1 MEQKVT
7 DTIVAVA
14 TPHGEGGLAVI
25 RVSGPEAFSL
35 VEKMWRG
42 KDLGS
47 CGSHTAHLGLLI
59 QEDGTVL
66 DQAVAT
72 LFRAPNSFTGED
84 TVEISVHGSRW
95 IQRETINR
103 LVRLGARPAGPG
115 EFSQRAFMN
124 GRMDLAQAEAVADL
138 ISAGSKAAHR
148 LAMQQMSGA
157 FSHKLEELRRQ
168 LVHFCSLLEL
178 ELDFSEEDVEFAD
191 RSALIASATET
202 LRVVRRLA
210 HSYATGKVFKEGV
223 PVAIAGAP
231 NAGKSTLLNRLLD
244 DDKAIVSDIPGTTRD
259 VIEDTREIRGTL
271 FRFFDTAGLRD
282 TDDTVER
289 IGIERAKERIER
301 AAVTLWVIDPSQPL
315 RPQTEQFLPN
325 AGTGDS
331 VHILLI
337 NKSDLTSP
345 EMSGEDATAESDL
358 TSPKISDAN
367 AIAASDLTSPK
378 ISDANAIAAS
388 DLTSPKISDA
398 KEIAASDLTSP
409 KISDAKEIA
418 ENLKEY
424 TGANFD
430 KCHVISISAKTGEGL
445 GELEEALLRASVTD
459 HDPDSELI
467 VTNARHYEALTA
479 GAEALDR
486 AITGLQ
492 TGVPTDLVAQDVRE
506 SLHHLGLVTGAVTTS
521 DILTSIFQNFCI
533 GK

>member
-25 RVSGPEAFSL
+25 RVSGPEAFPL
-35 VEKMWRG
+35 VDKMWRG
-42 KDLGS
+42 KQLVS

-59 QEDGTVL
+59 QEDGTIL
-66 DQAVAT
+66 DQAVST

-223 PVAIAGAP
+223 PVAIAGAT

-259 VIEDTREIRGTL
+259 VIEDTCEIRGTL
-271 FRFFDTAGLRD
+271 FRFFDTAGLRE

-289 IGIERAKERIER
+289 IGIERAKERIGR

-315 RPQTEQFLPN
+315 RPQAEQFLPN

-331 VHILLI
+331 VDILLI
-337 NKSDLTSP
+337 NKSDLTSL
-345 EMSGEDATAESDL
+345 EKSGNE
-358 TSPKISDAN
+358 
-367 AIAASDLTSPK
+367 AIVDK
-378 ISDANAIAAS
+378 
-388 DLTSPKISDA
+388 
-398 KEIAASDLTSP
+398 
-409 KISDAKEIA
+409 
-418 ENLKEY
+418 LKEY
-424 TGANFD
+424 AGADFD

-445 GELEEALLRASVTD
+445 VELEDALLRASVTD

-467 VTNARHYEALTA
+467 VTNARHYKALTA

-486 AITGLQ
+486 AIAGLQ

-521 DILTSIFQNFCI
+521 DILTSIFQNFCV

>member
-72 LFRAPNSFTGED
+72 LFRTPNTFTGED

-157 FSHKLEELRRQ
+157 FSHKLEDLRRQ

-202 LRVVRRLA
+202 LRMVRRLA

-331 VHILLI
+331 VHILVI
-337 NKSDLTSP
+337 NK
-345 EMSGEDATAESDL
+345 SDL
-358 TSPKISDAN
+358 TSPKISD
-367 AIAASDLTSPK
+367 T
-378 ISDANAIAAS
+378 
-388 DLTSPKISDA
+388 
-398 KEIAASDLTSP
+398 
-409 KISDAKEIA
+409 KEIA

-445 GELEEALLRASVTD
+445 VELEEALLRASVTD

>member
-25 RVSGPEAFSL
+25 RVSGPEAFPL

-42 KDLGS
+42 KQLVS
-47 CGSHTAHLGLLI
+47 CESHTAHLGLLI

-66 DQAVAT
+66 DQAVST

-157 FSHKLEELRRQ
+157 FSHKLEDLRRQ

-259 VIEDTREIRGTL
+259 VIEDTCEIRGTL
-271 FRFFDTAGLRD
+271 FRFFDTAGLRE

-289 IGIERAKERIER
+289 IGIERAKERIGR

-315 RPQTEQFLPN
+315 RPQAEQFLPN

-331 VHILLI
+331 VDILLI
-337 NKSDLTSP
+337 NKSDLTSL
-345 EMSGEDATAESDL
+345 EKSGNE
-358 TSPKISDAN
+358 
-367 AIAASDLTSPK
+367 AIVDK
-378 ISDANAIAAS
+378 
-388 DLTSPKISDA
+388 
-398 KEIAASDLTSP
+398 
-409 KISDAKEIA
+409 
-418 ENLKEY
+418 LKEY
-424 TGANFD
+424 AGADFD

-445 GELEEALLRASVTD
+445 VELEDALLRASVTD

-486 AITGLQ
+486 AIAGLQ

>member
-25 RVSGPEAFSL
+25 RVSGPEAFPL

-42 KDLGS
+42 KQLGS
-47 CGSHTAHLGLLI
+47 CESHTAHLGLLI

-157 FSHKLEELRRQ
+157 FSHKLEDLRRQ

-358 TSPKISDAN
+358 TSQEKSGTATT
-367 AIAASDLTSPK
+367 A
-378 ISDANAIAAS
+378 
-388 DLTSPKISDA
+388 
-398 KEIAASDLTSP
+398 ESDLTSP

-445 GELEEALLRASVTD
+445 VELEEALLRASVTD

-492 TGVPTDLVAQDVRE
+492 TGVSIDLVAQDVRE

>member
-25 RVSGPEAFSL
+25 RVSGPEAFPL

-42 KDLGS
+42 KQLGS
-47 CGSHTAHLGLLI
+47 CESHTAHLGLLL

-124 GRMDLAQAEAVADL
+124 GCMDLAQAEAVADL
-138 ISAGSKAAHR
+138 ISAGSKAAHH

-223 PVAIAGAP
+223 PVAIAGCP

-331 VHILLI
+331 VHILVI

-367 AIAASDLTSPK
+367 AIAEK
-378 ISDANAIAAS
+378 
-388 DLTSPKISDA
+388 
-398 KEIAASDLTSP
+398 
-409 KISDAKEIA
+409 
-418 ENLKEY
+418 LKEY
-424 TGANFD
+424 TGADFD

-486 AITGLQ
+486 AIAGLQ

>member
-25 RVSGPEAFSL
+25 RVSGPEAFPL
-35 VEKMWRG
+35 VDKMWRG
-42 KDLGS
+42 KQLVS
-47 CGSHTAHLGLLI
+47 CESHTAHLGLLI

-66 DQAVAT
+66 DQAVST

-157 FSHKLEELRRQ
+157 FSLKLEDLRRQ

-259 VIEDTREIRGTL
+259 VIEDTCEIRGTL
-271 FRFFDTAGLRD
+271 FRFFDTAGLRE

-289 IGIERAKERIER
+289 IGIERAKERIGR

-315 RPQTEQFLPN
+315 RPQAEQFLPN

-331 VHILLI
+331 VDILLI
-337 NKSDLTSP
+337 NKSDLTSL
-345 EMSGEDATAESDL
+345 EKSGNE
-358 TSPKISDAN
+358 
-367 AIAASDLTSPK
+367 AIVDK
-378 ISDANAIAAS
+378 
-388 DLTSPKISDA
+388 
-398 KEIAASDLTSP
+398 
-409 KISDAKEIA
+409 
-418 ENLKEY
+418 LKEY
-424 TGANFD
+424 AGADFD

-445 GELEEALLRASVTD
+445 VELEEALLRASVTD

-486 AITGLQ
+486 AIAGLQ

>member
-1 MEQKVT
+1 MT

-25 RVSGPEAFSL
+25 RVSGPEAFPL

-42 KDLGS
+42 KQLGS
-47 CGSHTAHLGLLI
+47 CESHTAHLGLLL

-124 GRMDLAQAEAVADL
+124 GCMDLAQAEAVADL
-138 ISAGSKAAHR
+138 ISAGSKAAHH

-223 PVAIAGAP
+223 PVAIAGCP

-331 VHILLI
+331 VHILVI

-367 AIAASDLTSPK
+367 AIAEK
-378 ISDANAIAAS
+378 
-388 DLTSPKISDA
+388 
-398 KEIAASDLTSP
+398 
-409 KISDAKEIA
+409 
-418 ENLKEY
+418 LKEY
-424 TGANFD
+424 TGADFD

-486 AITGLQ
+486 AIAGLQ

>member
-72 LFRAPNSFTGED
+72 LFRAPNTFTGED

-331 VHILLI
+331 VHILVI
-337 NKSDLTSP
+337 NK
-345 EMSGEDATAESDL
+345 SDL

-378 ISDANAIAAS
+378 ISDANAIAE
-388 DLTSPKISDA
+388 K
-398 KEIAASDLTSP
+398 
-409 KISDAKEIA
+409 
-418 ENLKEY
+418 LKEY

>member
-25 RVSGPEAFSL
+25 RVSGPEAFPL

-289 IGIERAKERIER
+289 IGIERAKERIGR

-315 RPQTEQFLPN
+315 RPQTEQFLSN

-331 VHILLI
+331 VHILVI

-345 EMSGEDATAESDL
+345 EMSGEDATAE
-358 TSPKISDAN
+358 
-367 AIAASDLTSPK
+367 
-378 ISDANAIAAS
+378 
-388 DLTSPKISDA
+388 
-398 KEIAASDLTSP
+398 SDLTSP

>member
-25 RVSGPEAFSL
+25 RVSGPDAFPL

-47 CGSHTAHLGLLI
+47 CESHTAHLGLLI

-289 IGIERAKERIER
+289 IGIERAKERIGR

-331 VHILLI
+331 VHILVI

-345 EMSGEDATAESDL
+345 EMSGEDATAE
-358 TSPKISDAN
+358 
-367 AIAASDLTSPK
+367 
-378 ISDANAIAAS
+378 S

>member
-25 RVSGPEAFSL
+25 RVSGPEAFPL

-42 KDLGS
+42 KDLAS

-66 DQAVAT
+66 DQAVTT
-72 LFRAPNSFTGED
+72 LFRAPNTFTGED

-259 VIEDTREIRGTL
+259 VIEDTCEIRGTL
-271 FRFFDTAGLRD
+271 FRFFDTAGLRE

-289 IGIERAKERIER
+289 IGIERAKERIGR

-315 RPQTEQFLPN
+315 RPQAEQFLPN

-331 VHILLI
+331 VDILLI
-337 NKSDLTSP
+337 NKSDLASA
-345 EMSGEDATAESDL
+345 EMSDNE
-358 TSPKISDAN
+358 
-367 AIAASDLTSPK
+367 AIVDK
-378 ISDANAIAAS
+378 
-388 DLTSPKISDA
+388 
-398 KEIAASDLTSP
+398 
-409 KISDAKEIA
+409 
-418 ENLKEY
+418 LKEY
-424 TGANFD
+424 AGADFD

-445 GELEEALLRASVTD
+445 VELEEALLRASVTD

-479 GAEALDR
+479 GADALDR
-486 AITGLQ
+486 AIAGLQ

>member
-25 RVSGPEAFSL
+25 RVSGPEAFPL
-35 VEKMWRG
+35 VDKMWRG
-42 KDLGS
+42 KQLVS
-47 CGSHTAHLGLLI
+47 CESHTAHLGLLI

-66 DQAVAT
+66 DQAVST

-259 VIEDTREIRGTL
+259 VIEDTCEIRGTL
-271 FRFFDTAGLRD
+271 FRFFDTAGLRE

-289 IGIERAKERIER
+289 IGIERAKERIGR

-315 RPQTEQFLPN
+315 RPQAEQFLPN

-331 VHILLI
+331 VDILLI
-337 NKSDLTSP
+337 NKSDLTSL
-345 EMSGEDATAESDL
+345 EKSGNE
-358 TSPKISDAN
+358 
-367 AIAASDLTSPK
+367 AIVDK
-378 ISDANAIAAS
+378 
-388 DLTSPKISDA
+388 
-398 KEIAASDLTSP
+398 
-409 KISDAKEIA
+409 
-418 ENLKEY
+418 LKEY
-424 TGANFD
+424 AGADFD

-445 GELEEALLRASVTD
+445 VELEEALLRASVTD

-486 AITGLQ
+486 AIAGLQ

>member
-25 RVSGPEAFSL
+25 RVSGPEAFPL

-42 KDLGS
+42 KQLVS
-47 CGSHTAHLGLLI
+47 CESHTAHLGLLI

-72 LFRAPNSFTGED
+72 LFRAPNTFTGED

-289 IGIERAKERIER
+289 IGIERAKERIGR

-315 RPQTEQFLPN
+315 RPQTEQFTPHTE
-325 AGTGDS
+325 TGNSTD
-331 VHILLI
+331 ILLI
-337 NKSDLTSP
+337 NKSDLASA
-345 EMSGEDATAESDL
+345 EMSGNE
-358 TSPKISDAN
+358 
-367 AIAASDLTSPK
+367 AIVDK
-378 ISDANAIAAS
+378 
-388 DLTSPKISDA
+388 
-398 KEIAASDLTSP
+398 
-409 KISDAKEIA
+409 
-418 ENLKEY
+418 LKEY
-424 TGANFD
+424 AGADFD

-486 AITGLQ
+486 AIAGLQ

>member
-25 RVSGPEAFSL
+25 RVSGPEAFPL

-47 CGSHTAHLGLLI
+47 CESHTAHLGLLI

-157 FSHKLEELRRQ
+157 FSHKLEDLRRQ

-289 IGIERAKERIER
+289 IGIERAKERIGR

-331 VHILLI
+331 VHILVI
-337 NKSDLTSP
+337 NK
-345 EMSGEDATAESDL
+345 SDL

-367 AIAASDLTSPK
+367 AIAASDLTSQEK
-378 ISDANAIAAS
+378 SGTD
-388 DLTSPKISDA
+388 TT
-398 KEIAASDLTSP
+398 AASDLTSP

>member
-1 MEQKVT
+1 MT

-157 FSHKLEELRRQ
+157 FSHKLEDLRRQ

-331 VHILLI
+331 VHILVI

-367 AIAASDLTSPK
+367 
-378 ISDANAIAAS
+378 
-388 DLTSPKISDA
+388 
-398 KEIAASDLTSP
+398 
-409 KISDAKEIA
+409 EIA

-445 GELEEALLRASVTD
+445 SELEEALLRASVTD

-486 AITGLQ
+486 AIAGLQ